1 MCIGAYPLI
10 MYVSGVSLPVYV
22 GQHIYD
28 NDPSSVHLSVC
39 VCVCVC
45 LQPGLTSAQEEWG
58 MGRHRHMHDINSLR
72 CQRQPVYGRDLVH
85 TILSLCRQQ
94 DRRPSQPS
102 SSSPATANEG
112 VWLWTGSLACERV
125 MTGVRPEDGGSGS
138 LALSKA
144 LLSYHTRAHVMEDT
158 IRR

>member
-1 MCIGAYPLI
+1 MLI
-10 MYVSGVSLPVYV
+10 ITLLCVY
-22 GQHIYD
+22 
-28 NDPSSVHLSVC
+28 LC

-45 LQPGLTSAQEEWG
+45 LQPVLTSAQEEWG

-72 CQRQPVYGRDLVH
+72 CQRQPMYGRDLVH
-85 TILSLCRQQ
+85 TILSLCRQP

-102 SSSPATANEG
+102 SSSPATTNEG

-144 LLSYHTRAHVMEDT
+144 LLSYHTRAHMMGDT
-158 IRR
+158 IRRLTNSSHFSISSSFLSSSNYCSMV